1 MRQRLSI
8 TQGNEIWRK
17 TEKAYRE
24 KEREKKKNE
33 WQKERGLIHYLHIYK
48 NELLDSNYSNTC
60 DAGLYRIRQCKAA
73 VRKMPHHHASC
84 KYLLAMEKLSTHAM
98 CFCKPGQVL
107 PPFSSLEYT
116 DHCLQHF
123 LEGLLGIDVLD
134 FYVLV
139 VSGVSIKENKND
151 IKQSVCIFLRMKDG
165 LLSWI
170 VFAWGCSIVSLS
182 ASVVMV

>member
-1 MRQRLSI
+1 
-8 TQGNEIWRK
+8 
-17 TEKAYRE
+17 
-24 KEREKKKNE
+24 
-33 WQKERGLIHYLHIYK
+33 
-48 NELLDSNYSNTC
+48 
-60 DAGLYRIRQCKAA
+60 
-73 VRKMPHHHASC
+73 
-84 KYLLAMEKLSTHAM
+84 M

-165 LLSWI
+165 LLS
-170 VFAWGCSIVSLS
+170 
-182 ASVVMV
+182 